1 MKMIELQIGD
11 KAPDFT
17 LKNQSAEDVSLR
29 EYAGSWLVLYFY
41 PKDNTPGC
49 SLEAKEFTCLVDEF
63 SALDTIILGVSKD
76 SIKSHN
82 NFIEKQ
88 DLGIDLLSDPEHEVM
103 EKYGVWQKKKLY
115 GNEFLGVVRSTF
127 LITPEG
133 EIAQAW
139 YKVKAKGH
147 AEMVLEK
154 LKELQAG

>member
-1 MKMIELQIGD
+1 M
-11 KAPDFT
+11 
-17 LKNQSAEDVSLR
+17 SRSVSMPAR
-29 EYAGSWLVLYFY
+29 GWYSIFIRR
-41 PKDNTPGC
+41 DNTPDC

-82 NFIEKQ
+82 NFIEKH
-88 DLGIDLLSDPEHEVM
+88 DLGIELLSDPEHEVM

-115 GNEFLGVVRSTF
+115 GKEFLGVVRSTF

-133 EIAQAW
+133 EIAHAW

-154 LKELQAG
+154 LKDLQAG